1 MTATN
6 DDAPRAAPPAPAA
19 LLDGSAMP
27 TPAEVLSRLDEFRRR
42 RGYVNPQQ
50 GPMAC
55 ALPAV
60 ADGYRVLYKA
70 LVLDEKHLYPL
81 EKEFVWL
88 ALLGVAEEMG
98 AHHLKLFFEHGGSD
112 TQAEAAF
119 RIAGWVRATKGYEF
133 IGQSWQAQFPRLPA
147 RAAYQQ
153 GFCALVGGFADV
165 PLDWSCLA
173 LLSGQTGGR
182 SKWGVAA
189 ALDLCYREGI
199 SEARM
204 AEAMSVAMWPCG
216 ANCFHDAAGVWLEMI
231 QRGEVA
237 ASASFRAWAQLPSQ
251 DGMELAPRAAG

>member
-1 MTATN
+1 MSATN
-6 DDAPRAAPPAPAA
+6 DPLARRIPPVPET

-27 TPAEVLSRLDEFRRR
+27 TATEVQARLEEFRRR

-55 ALPAV
+55 ALPSV

-70 LVLDEKHLYPL
+70 LVLDEKHLHAL

-88 ALLGVAEEMG
+88 ALLCVAQEMG

-112 TQAEAAF
+112 DQAEAAF
-119 RIAGWVRATKGYEF
+119 RVAGWVRATAGYEF
-133 IGQSWQAQFPRLPA
+133 IGQSWQVQFPRLPA
-147 RAAYQQ
+147 RVAYQQ
-153 GFCALVGGFADV
+153 GFRALAGSFSDV
-165 PLDWSCLA
+165 PLDWACLA

-189 ALDLCYREGI
+189 ALDLCYAERI

-204 AEAMSVAMWPCG
+204 AEAMSIAMWPCG

-237 ASASFRAWAQLPSQ
+237 ASESFKAWAQLPSQ
-251 DGMELAPRAAG
+251 DGMELAPRSAG